1 MYLDEEQI
9 KPFIGL
15 EKYNEQ
21 GKDLKTF
28 LEEYDPKK
36 YDNPCNTVDTCV
48 FTYDKDVVVKRV
60 LLIRR
65 KNHPSI
71 GMWALPGGFVEYK
84 EDIDIAAM
92 RELEEETGVKD
103 IEAEQ
108 FKSYG
113 AYDRDPRTRII
124 TTAYAALIP
133 DGSVNPV
140 AGDDARDTG
149 WFDISDVR
157 EDIFIDENG
166 IIHDKH
172 CLTLTK
178 SDDSSVVTTSHIEI
192 TYKKNA
198 ILKNVHYKVLDTQ
211 LLAADHGAV
220 VLEGYQYVCK
230 KINEH

>member
-103 IEAEQ
+103 I
-108 FKSYG
+108 
-113 AYDRDPRTRII
+113 
-124 TTAYAALIP
+124 

-178 SDDSSVVTTSHIEI
+178 SDDNSVVTTSHIEI

-220 VLEGYQYVCK
+220 VLEGYHYVCK

>member
-149 WFDISDVR
+149 WFDISDV
-157 EDIFIDENG
+157 
-166 IIHDKH
+166 
-172 CLTLTK
+172 
-178 SDDSSVVTTSHIEI
+178 TTSHIEI

-220 VLEGYQYVCK
+220 VLEGYHYVCK